1 MIDPMEVLM
10 GKLLEQPRGEVFPT
24 GETREAFLGSL
35 KQTPAEKNFF
45 KYVDAAR
52 KYFGNDPAVLAGLTG
67 NAAVESAYSFDPA
80 QKQIGGG
87 KGYGVYQFDFHRP
100 YYNTFLKENNLKD
113 DVDSQ
118 NKYVYENIYGDLQN
132 IVGEGNAK
140 ALREAFESG
149 DAQLINETFRTKF
162 LKPNPEKAH
171 TDRRAA
177 QTDFYFNKFTK

>member
-1 MIDPMEVLM
+1 MNSLEEVMLGVVTEPSDNILPSSLPQ
-10 GKLLEQPRGEVFPT
+10 GKI
-24 GETREAFLGSL
+24 LGSKKPKGEPMFDSFL
-35 KQTPAEKNFF
+35 S
-45 KYVDAAR
+45 AAT
-52 KYFGNDPAVLAGLTG
+52 KYFGDDPAVLAGLTG

-87 KGYGVYQFDFHRP
+87 GGRGVYQFDWHRK

-113 DVDSQ
+113 NVDSQ

-140 ALREAFESG
+140 ALQEAFKSG
-149 DAQLINETFRTKF
+149 DPQLINETFRTKF
-162 LKPNPEKAH
+162 LKPKKEKAH

>member
-1 MIDPMEVLM
+1 MTE
-10 GKLLEQPRGEVFPT
+10 LERIMLGVVTEPT
-24 GETREAFLGSL
+24 GNVPLPMSTQGKMLGSQ
-35 KQTPAEKNFF
+35 KSNKGSMF
-45 KYVDAAR
+45 DAYLSSTR
-52 KYFGNDPAVLAGLTG
+52 KYFGNDPAVLAGLSG

-149 DAQLINETFRTKF
+149 DPQLINETFRTKF
-162 LKPNPEKAH
+162 LKPKKEKAH
-171 TDRRAA
+171 TDRRAER
-177 QTDFYFNKFTK
+177 TNFYFNQFNK

>member
-1 MIDPMEVLM
+1 MADPMEVLM
-10 GKLLEQPRGEVFPT
+10 GKLMQQPSVGYSPT

-45 KYVDAAR
+45 KYVDATR

-100 YYNTFLKENNLKD
+100 YYNKFLKDNNLKD

-132 IVGEGNAK
+132 IVGEGNAE

-149 DAQLINETFRTKF
+149 DPQLINETFRTRF

-177 QTDFYFNKFTK
+177 QTDFYFKKFTK

>member
-1 MIDPMEVLM
+1 MTELERVMLGVVPEPSNDVLLYPPDKM
-10 GKLLEQPRGEVFPT
+10 
-24 GETREAFLGSL
+24 LGS
-35 KQTPAEKNFF
+35 EKPKEPSMFDSF
-45 KYVDAAR
+45 LTAAK
-52 KYFGNDPAVLAGLTG
+52 KYFGDNPALLAGLTG

-113 DVDSQ
+113 NVDSQ

-140 ALREAFESG
+140 ALREAFKSG

>member
-1 MIDPMEVLM
+1 MTE
-10 GKLLEQPRGEVFPT
+10 LERIMLGVVTEPT
-24 GETREAFLGSL
+24 GNVPLPMSTQGQMLGSQ
-35 KQTPAEKNFF
+35 KSNKGSMF
-45 KYVDAAR
+45 DAYLSSTR
-52 KYFGNDPAVLAGLTG
+52 KYFGNDPAVLAGLSG

-113 DVDSQ
+113 NVDSQ

-132 IVGEGNAK
+132 VVGEGNAK

-149 DAQLINETFRTKF
+149 DPQLINETFRTKF
-162 LKPNPEKAH
+162 LKPKKEKAH
-171 TDRRAA
+171 ADRRAA
-177 QTDFYFNKFTK
+177 QTDFYFNQFNK

>member
-1 MIDPMEVLM
+1 MDNLKEVMLGVVTEPSDNILPSGLPK
-10 GKLLEQPRGEVFPT
+10 GKM
-24 GETREAFLGSL
+24 LGSQKPKKTSMFDSFL
-35 KQTPAEKNFF
+35 T
-45 KYVDAAR
+45 AAK
-52 KYFGNDPAVLAGLTG
+52 KYFGDDPAVLAGLSG

-132 IVGEGNAK
+132 VVGEGNAK
-140 ALREAFESG
+140 ALREAFKSG
-149 DAQLINETFRTKF
+149 DPQLINETFRTKF
-162 LKPNPEKAH
+162 LKPKKEKAH
-171 TDRRAA
+171 ADRRAA